1 MYCMLKSLYCNRR
14 KYDMYPSH
22 TQCNKRITRK
32 SKQLKIKNHKKNFV
46 FFSSFFHSS
55 NSVTATLSILPK
67 GFSINTH
74 TLDFL
79 RFYRYSFL
87 FFFIHFCNESM
98 KFPYDWF
105 SRVELFA
112 LCVALLMYVCVCA
125 DKCVWICVRAEDN
138 FKVVWMAPIAHVE
151 LHSFHLTQANAFR
164 FVGFVFCFLFGVICV
179 NNTLSVFF
187 SMLQLYCDSNF
198 LHIRR
203 AGR

>member
-46 FFSSFFHSS
+46 FFFPFFHSS
-55 NSVTATLSILPK
+55 NSVTATLSILQK

-79 RFYRYSFL
+79 RCYRYSFL
-87 FFFIHFCNESM
+87 FFSFI
-98 KFPYDWF
+98 
-105 SRVELFA
+105 FA
-112 LCVALLMYVCVCA
+112 TKAWNFRMTDLVALNYLLCVLHCWCMCVCA

-164 FVGFVFCFLFGVICV
+164 LVGFVFCFLFGVICV